1 MIQTGENKMEEIYI
15 VIKKQNG
22 KMNNVFTTRSL
33 LEAIT
38 NYKGFMINTSDK
50 DVIYSRTYIDEADD
64 IRATLD
70 SQKFC
75 IFQENS
81 KECIIVYAEI

>member
-1 MIQTGENKMEEIYI
+1 MIQTGENKMEDIYI
-15 VIKKQNG
+15 VVKKQNG
-22 KMNNVFTTRSL
+22 KMNDIFTTRSL
-33 LEAIT
+33 LAAIT
-38 NYKGFMINTSDK
+38 DYKGFMMNTTDK

>member
-1 MIQTGENKMEEIYI
+1 MEEIYI

-22 KMNNVFTTRSL
+22 KMNDIFTTRSL

-38 NYKGFMINTSDK
+38 DYKGFMINTTDK

-64 IRATLD
+64 IRDTLD

>member
-1 MIQTGENKMEEIYI
+1 MEEIYM

-22 KMNNVFTTRSL
+22 KMNDVFTTRSL
-33 LEAIT
+33 FEAIT
-38 NYKGFMINTSDK
+38 DYKGFMMDTTDK

-75 IFQENS
+75 IFQENN

>member
-1 MIQTGENKMEEIYI
+1 MIQTGENKMEDIYI

-22 KMNNVFTTRSL
+22 KMNHIFTTRSL
-33 LEAIT
+33 LAAIT
-38 NYKGFMINTSDK
+38 DYKGFMMNTTDK
-50 DVIYSRTYIDEADD
+50 DVISSRTYIDEADD

>member
-1 MIQTGENKMEEIYI
+1 MEEIYV

-22 KMNNVFTTRSL
+22 KMNDIFTTRSL

-38 NYKGFMINTSDK
+38 DYKGFMIDTSDK
-50 DVIYSRTYIDEADD
+50 DVIYNSTYIDEADD
-64 IRATLD
+64 ICATLY

-75 IFQENS
+75 IFQENN
-81 KECIIVYAEI
+81 KECIIAYAEI

>member
-1 MIQTGENKMEEIYI
+1 MEEIYM

-22 KMNNVFTTRSL
+22 KMNDVFTTRSL

-38 NYKGFMINTSDK
+38 DYKGFMMDTTDK

-64 IRATLD
+64 IRDTLD
-70 SQKFC
+70 FQKFC
-75 IFQENS
+75 IFQENN

>member
-1 MIQTGENKMEEIYI
+1 MIQTGENKMEDIYV

-22 KMNNVFTTRSL
+22 KMNDVFTTRSL

-38 NYKGFMINTSDK
+38 NYKGFMMNTTDK

-64 IRATLD
+64 IRTALD

-75 IFQENS
+75 IFQENN

>member
-1 MIQTGENKMEEIYI
+1 MEEIYI

-22 KMNNVFTTRSL
+22 KMNDVFTTRSL

-38 NYKGFMINTSDK
+38 DYKGFMIDTTDK

-64 IRATLD
+64 IRDTLD

>member
-1 MIQTGENKMEEIYI
+1 MEEIYI

-22 KMNNVFTTRSL
+22 KMNDIFTTRSL
-33 LEAIT
+33 LAAIT
-38 NYKGFMINTSDK
+38 DYKGFMMNTTDK

-64 IRATLD
+64 IRDTLD

-75 IFQENS
+75 IFQENN

>member
-1 MIQTGENKMEEIYI
+1 MEEIYI

-22 KMNNVFTTRSL
+22 KMNDIFTTRSL
-33 LEAIT
+33 LAAIT
-38 NYKGFMINTSDK
+38 DYKGFMMNTTDK
-50 DVIYSRTYIDEADD
+50 VVIYNSTYIDEADD

-75 IFQENS
+75 IFQENN

>member
-1 MIQTGENKMEEIYI
+1 MEDIYI
-15 VIKKQNG
+15 VVKKQNG
-22 KMNNVFTTRSL
+22 KMNDIFTTRSL

-38 NYKGFMINTSDK
+38 DYKGFMINTTDK

-64 IRATLD
+64 IRDTLD

>member
-1 MIQTGENKMEEIYI
+1 MEEIYI

-22 KMNNVFTTRSL
+22 KMNDIFTTRSL
-33 LEAIT
+33 LAAIT
-38 NYKGFMINTSDK
+38 DYKGFMMNTTDK

>member
-1 MIQTGENKMEEIYI
+1 MEEIYV
-15 VIKKQNG
+15 VIKKQNR
-22 KMNNVFTTRSL
+22 KMNDVFTTRSL

-38 NYKGFMINTSDK
+38 DYKGFMMNTTDK

>member
-1 MIQTGENKMEEIYI
+1 MEEIYI

-22 KMNNVFTTRSL
+22 KMNDVFTTRSL

-38 NYKGFMINTSDK
+38 DYKGFMMDTTDK

>member
-1 MIQTGENKMEEIYI
+1 MEEIYV
-15 VIKKQNG
+15 VIKKENG
-22 KMNNVFTTRSL
+22 KMNDVFTTRSL

-38 NYKGFMINTSDK
+38 DYKGFMINTSDK
-50 DVIYSRTYIDEADD
+50 DVIYSRTHIDEADD
-64 IRATLD
+64 IRATIY